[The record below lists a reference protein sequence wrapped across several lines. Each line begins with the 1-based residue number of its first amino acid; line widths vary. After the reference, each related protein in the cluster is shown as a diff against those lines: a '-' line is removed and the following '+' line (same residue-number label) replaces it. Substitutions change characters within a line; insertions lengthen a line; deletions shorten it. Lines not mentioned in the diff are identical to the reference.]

1 MNVMAVMDTFSFS
14 RLNLYQNCPRRFY
27 YKYILQLDDPSG
39 LPAIFGKTVHKA
51 IELVINGRSF
61 NDSITSAWIE
71 ESEMNSEISRDEIE
85 WHVRNATRFIFNGKP
100 ETHFLMELEKGIK
113 LQGYIDLSGMSHD
126 GYYTVLDWKT
136 GRNQFDVLSNWQI
149 PLYAAYVMKN
159 TGCDAVMGMLV
170 FTRFNSVKREII
182 TKDIAEQAIEWAVN
196 TAKTIQSRIEY
207 ATIMS
212 KKEIVRFAF
221 PSSPCGECSHCPW
234 ARECLVDD
242 SK

>member
-1 MNVMAVMDTFSFS
+1 MDTFSFS
-14 RLNLYQNCPRRFY
+14 RLNLFETCARRFY
-27 YKYILQLDDPSG
+27 YKYILQWCDPVG
-39 LPAIFGKTVHKA
+39 LPAIFGQTVHKA
-51 IELVINGRSF
+51 IELMVTHGYSL
-61 NDSITSAWIE
+61 DGAVLQAWVHEAEMSESIPRE
-71 ESEMNSEISRDEIE
+71 EIE
-85 WHVRNATRFIFNGKP
+85 KHAKVAQIAMRTVIRNINA
-100 ETHFLMELEKGIK
+100 ETHFVMELAEDVK
-113 LQGYIDLSGMSHD
+113 LQGYIDLHGTQRD
-126 GYYTVLDWKT
+126 GYEAVVDWKT